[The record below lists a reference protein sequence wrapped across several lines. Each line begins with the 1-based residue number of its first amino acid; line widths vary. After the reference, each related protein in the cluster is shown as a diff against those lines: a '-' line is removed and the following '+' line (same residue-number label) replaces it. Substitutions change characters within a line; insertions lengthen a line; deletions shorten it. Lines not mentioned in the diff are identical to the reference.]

1 MEVIFTKGDLMIA
14 QIIVDIAAKQTDR
27 IFEYHVPD
35 ELDEVEIGSRV
46 FVPFGSRKLQGFV
59 VGLSEKSQY
68 QGQLKD
74 LLLVVDEMP
83 PLTNELVDLSKALA
97 KRVFSYR
104 ISILKTMLPRVM
116 RANYR
121 KVLTPVSDQAKALPF
136 FQGDPIDLTKVT
148 DNREIAYIRKLLR
161 NDEAKVEYIVENRAK
176 VKTENVYSLPLA
188 QKDYLA
194 FYEELRS
201 NAVKQKQLLTF
212 VIQHYDEFPLKQTL
226 IEKQAEINT
235 ATLTSAV
242 NKGWLR
248 KDQAEIYRDPLAG
261 FATPTKNHHQ
271 VVLNDKQAA
280 ALAQITPA
288 IENKKAQTFLLEGIT
303 GSGKTEVYLNAISKT
318 LALGKNAL
326 MLVPE
331 ISLTPQMVEQV
342 KDRFGDQIAVL
353 HSGLSEGELYD
364 EWRRIRRGEVRV
376 VVGARS
382 AVFAPL
388 TNIGLIV
395 IDEEHESSYKQEDNP
410 RYHARDV
417 AIWRSK
423 YNSCPLVLGSAT
435 PSLSSRARAQ
445 KGVYQLLLLP
455 QRANNKKLPEVHLVD
470 LKQADFAG
478 NQLDLSVQLVKA
490 IEDRLARHEQII
502 LMLNRRGFANFMLCR
517 ECGYVMKCPNCD
529 LSLTM
534 HKDTHQMQCHYCS
547 YSTSIPR
554 ECPNCKSS
562 RIRFLG
568 TGTQKVLEELN
579 ELLPEAKVLRM
590 DVDTTRRK
598 GAYKKIL
605 DAFGNHEA
613 DILLGTQMIAKG
625 LDFPNVTLVGVVN
638 ADTGLWV
645 PDYNASERTFELL
658 TQVAGRAGRAEKTG
672 EVIIQTFNPD
682 HYAIKLA
689 KKQDYEHF
697 YAYEMR
703 VRHAGNY
710 PPYFYTVLIS
720 VASKNEQNAA
730 REAFRIKKQLQ
741 SHLHSETIILGP
753 TPSAISRLKN
763 QYYYQILVKYKK
775 EDNLNNLLHQI
786 QDSAQK
792 VKKYGLNI
800 YIDNEP
806 ERIM

>member
-1 MEVIFTKGDLMIA
+1 MIA
-14 QIIVDIAAKQTDR
+14 QVIVDIAAKQTDR
-27 IFEYHVPD
+27 IFEYHIPD
-35 ELDEVEIGSRV
+35 ELGGVEIGSRV
-46 FVPFGSRKLQGFV
+46 FVPFGPRKLQGFV
-59 VGLSEKSQY
+59 VGLSEKSKY
-68 QGQLKD
+68 KGKLKD

-83 PLTNELVDLSKALA
+83 PLTPELVKLSADLANH
-97 KRVFSYR
+97 VFSYR
-104 ISILKTMLPRVM
+104 ITILKAMLPRVM

-121 KVLTPVSDQAKALPF
+121 KILTPVSAKAKKMPL
-136 FQGDPIDLTKVT
+136 FQGDPVDLSDITDVKQVT
-148 DNREIAYIRKLLR
+148 FVRKLLR
-161 NDEAKVEYIVENRAK
+161 NADAKIEYLVENRAK
-176 VKTENVYSLPLA
+176 VKTQN
-188 QKDYLA
+188 QYLLTEDKA
-194 FYEELRS
+194 EYVKIYNALRQ
-201 NAVKQKQLLTF
+201 NAVKQKQLLMD
-212 VIQHYDEFPLKQTL
+212 I
-226 IEKQAEINT
+226 IENYQQYPKFQDNLERDAQVNT
-235 ATLTSAV
+235 STLTSAV
-242 NKGWLR
+242 KKGWF
-248 KDQAEIYRDPLAG
+248 KKKAVEVYRDPLSG
-261 FATPTKNHHQ
+261 FNGDPKKKAIT
-271 VVLNDKQAA
+271 LNDQQQN
-280 ALAQITPA
+280 ALNEITPA
-288 IENKKAQTFLLEGIT
+288 INERKAQIFLLEGIT
-303 GSGKTEVYLNAISKT
+303 GSGKTEVYLHAISK
-318 LALGKNAL
+318 ALKQGRNAL

-331 ISLTPQMVEQV
+331 ISLTPQMVRQVKARFGEQV
-342 KDRFGDQIAVL
+342 AVL

-423 YNSCPLVLGSAT
+423 YNHCPLVLGSAT
-435 PSLSSRARAQ
+435 PSLDSRARAQ
-445 KGVYQLLLLP
+445 KGVYKLLRLTK
-455 QRANNKKLPEVHLVD
+455 RANNKKLPEVKLID
-470 LKQADFAG
+470 LKHVQFAG
-478 NQLDLSVQLVKA
+478 SQFDLSVELVDA
-490 IEDRLARHEQII
+490 IKESLAKKEQVI

-534 HKDTHQMQCHYCS
+534 HKDTGEMQCHYCG
-547 YSTSIPR
+547 YTEPIPKC
-554 ECPNCKSS
+554 CPNCHSS
-562 RIRFLG
+562 QIRFLG
-568 TGTQKVLEELN
+568 TGTQKVQEEL
-579 ELLPEAKVLRM
+579 LQLIPTAKVLRM

-598 GAYKKIL
+598 GSYKRIL

-625 LDFPNVTLVGVVN
+625 LDFPNVTLVGVIN

-672 EVIIQTFNPD
+672 KVLIQTYNPE

-689 KKQDYEHF
+689 QTQDYERF
-697 YAYEMR
+697 YGYEMR

-720 VASKNEQNAA
+720 VASKKEQNAA
-730 REAFRIKKQLQ
+730 REAFTIKRRLQ
-741 SHLHSETIILGP
+741 QNLHASTIILGP
-753 TPSAISRLKN
+753 TPSAIARLKN
-763 QYYYQILVKYKK
+763 QYYYQILVKYKS
-775 EDNLNNLLHQI
+775 EDNLNKLLHQI
-786 QDSAQK
+786 QDSAQEI
-792 VKKYGLNI
+792 KKYGLNV

>member
-14 QIIVDIAAKQTDR
+14 QIIVDVAAKQTDR
-27 IFEYHVPD
+27 IFEYHVPEALED
-35 ELDEVEIGSRV
+35 VEIGSRV
-46 FVPFGSRKLQGFV
+46 FVPFGTRKLQGFV
-59 VGLSEKSQY
+59 VGLSKKSQY

-83 PLTNELVDLSKALA
+83 PLTEELVELSKAMA
-97 KRVFSYR
+97 NHIFSYR
-104 ISILKTMLPRVM
+104 ISILKAMLPRVM

-121 KVLTPVSDQAKALPF
+121 KILVPSTVNAKKLLL
-136 FQGDPIDLTKVT
+136 FQGNPVDLTNIT
-148 DNREIAYIRKLLR
+148 DTNEIAYFRKLLR
-161 NDEAKVEYIVENRAK
+161 KNEAKIEYVVENQAK
-176 VKTENVYSLPLA
+176 VKTESIYFLA
-188 QKDYLA
+188 LTKNDYLQL
-194 FYEELRS
+194 YEQVRA
-201 NAVKQKQLLTF
+201 NAIKQKQLLMF
-212 VIQHYDEFPLKQTL
+212 IIEHYHEFPKKQVE
-226 IEKQAEINT
+226 IENGSEIKT
-235 ATLTSAV
+235 AALTTAV
-242 NKGWLR
+242 KKGWL
-248 KDQAEIYRDPLAG
+248 KKKQVEVYRDPLSA
-261 FATPTKNHHQ
+261 FASHQ
-271 VVLNDKQAA
+271 KHYHKIVLNKNQKKALDQLTLAIQKQ
-280 ALAQITPA
+280 T
-288 IENKKAQTFLLEGIT
+288 AQTFLLEGIT

-318 LALGKNAL
+318 LAAGKNAL

-331 ISLTPQMVEQV
+331 ISLTPQMVDQV
-342 KDRFGDQIAVL
+342 KQRFGGQIAVL

-388 TNIGLIV
+388 TNVGLIV

-417 AIWRSK
+417 ALWRSK

-445 KGVYQLLLLP
+445 KGVYQLLMLP
-455 QRANNKKLPEVHLVD
+455 ERANNKKLPSVHLID
-470 LKQADFAG
+470 LKKAKFAG
-478 NQLDLSVQLVKA
+478 NQLDLSDQLVKA
-490 IEDRLARHEQII
+490 IKNKLVKHEQVI

-534 HKDTHQMQCHYCS
+534 HKDTQQMQCHYCG
-547 YSTSIPR
+547 YSVSIPQV
-554 ECPNCKSS
+554 CPNCQS
-562 RIRFLG
+562 RQIRFLG
-568 TGTQKVLEELN
+568 TGTQKVMEELN
-579 ELLPEAKVLRM
+579 NLVPDAKVLRM

-598 GAYKKIL
+598 GAFKKIL

-638 ADTGLWV
+638 ADTGLWL

-682 HYAIKLA
+682 HYAIRLA

-730 REAFRIKKQLQ
+730 REAFKIKKQLQ
-741 SHLHSETIILGP
+741 SQLHQPTIVLGP

-775 EDNLNNLLHQI
+775 EDNLNKLLHQI

-792 VKKYGLNI
+792 VKKYGLSI

>member
-1 MEVIFTKGDLMIA
+1 MIA
-14 QIIVDIAAKQTDR
+14 QVIVDIAAKQTDR
-27 IFEYHVPD
+27 IFEYHIPD
-35 ELDEVEIGSRV
+35 DVGDVEVGSRV
-46 FVPFGSRKLQGFV
+46 FVPFGPRKLQGFV
-59 VGLSEKSQY
+59 VGLTKNSQF
-68 QGQLKD
+68 QGKLKD

-83 PLTNELVDLSKALA
+83 PLTPELVSLSKALA
-97 KRVFSYR
+97 DRIFSYR
-104 ISILKTMLPRVM
+104 ITILKAMLPRVM

-121 KVLTPVSDQAKALPF
+121 KILVPLTAKAKAMPF
-136 FQGDPIDLTKVT
+136 FQGEPIDLTKIAAPK
-148 DNREIAYIRKLLR
+148 EIAAIGKLLR
-161 NDEAKVEYIVENRAK
+161 SDDAKIEYVVENRAK
-176 VKTENVYSLPLA
+176 VKTQNQYALPLPK
-188 QKDYLA
+188 KDYTDL
-194 FYEELRS
+194 YESLRQ
-201 NAVKQKQLLTF
+201 NAIKQKQLLMT
-212 VIQHYDEFPLKQTL
+212 IIENYSAFPMLQQQL
-226 IEKQAEINT
+226 EQAARVNT

-242 NKGWLR
+242 KKGWL
-248 KDQAEIYRDPLAG
+248 KKEPIEVYRDPLADV
-261 FATPTKNHHQ
+261 TTSDKHHKIN
-271 VVLNDKQAA
+271 LNDEQQAA
-280 ALAQITPA
+280 LDQIVPA
-288 IENKKAQTFLLEGIT
+288 IQTAKPQTFLLEGIT
-303 GSGKTEVYLNAISKT
+303 GSGKTEVYLHAISQT
-318 LALGKNAL
+318 LASGKNAL

-331 ISLTPQMVEQV
+331 ISLTPQMVTQV
-342 KDRFGDQIAVL
+342 KDRFGEQVAVL

-417 AIWRSK
+417 AIWRGK

-435 PSLSSRARAQ
+435 PSLDSRARAQ
-445 KGVYQLLLLP
+445 KGVYQLLKLTK
-455 QRANNKKLPEVHLVD
+455 RANQKNLPEVRLID

-478 NQLDLSVQLVKA
+478 GQLDLTVELVDAIKA
-490 IEDRLARHEQII
+490 RLAKKEQVI

-534 HKDTHQMQCHYCS
+534 HKDTGQMQCHYCG
-547 YSTSIPR
+547 YTIQIPTK
-554 ECPNCKSS
+554 CPNCQSTK
-562 RIRFLG
+562 IRFLG
-568 TGTQKVLEELN
+568 TGTQKVQEELN
-579 ELLPEAKVLRM
+579 ELLPGARILRM

-598 GAYKKIL
+598 GSFKRIL
-605 DAFGNHEA
+605 DSFGNHEA

-638 ADTGLWV
+638 ADTGLWL

-658 TQVAGRAGRAEKTG
+658 TQVAGRAGRAEKKG
-672 EVIIQTFNPD
+672 EVMIQTFNPD
-682 HYAIKLA
+682 HYAIALA
-689 KKQDYEHF
+689 QTQDYERF
-697 YAYEMR
+697 YAYEMQM
-703 VRHAGNY
+703 RHAGNY

-720 VASKNEQNAA
+720 VAAKKEQNAA
-730 REAFRIKKQLQ
+730 REAFKIKRRLQ
-741 SHLHSETIILGP
+741 ANLHPATIVLGP

-775 EDNLNNLLHQI
+775 EANLNNLLHQI
-786 QDSAQK
+786 QDSAQE
-792 VKKYGLNI
+792 VKKYGLNV

>member
-1 MEVIFTKGDLMIA
+1 MIA
-14 QIIVDIAAKQTDR
+14 QVIVDIAAKQTDR
-27 IFEYHVPD
+27 IFEYHIPD
-35 ELDEVEIGSRV
+35 ELGGVEIGSRV
-46 FVPFGSRKLQGFV
+46 FVPFGPRKLQGFV
-59 VGLSEKSQY
+59 VGLSEKSKY
-68 QGQLKD
+68 KGKLKD

-83 PLTNELVDLSKALA
+83 PLTPELVKLSADLANH
-97 KRVFSYR
+97 VFSYR
-104 ISILKTMLPRVM
+104 ITILKAMLPRVM

-121 KVLTPVSDQAKALPF
+121 KILTPVSAKAKKMPL
-136 FQGDPIDLTKVT
+136 FQGDPVDLSDLTDVKQ
-148 DNREIAYIRKLLR
+148 IAFVRKLLR
-161 NDEAKVEYIVENRAK
+161 NADAKIEYLVENRAK
-176 VKTENVYSLPLA
+176 VKTQN
-188 QKDYLA
+188 QYLLTEDKA
-194 FYEELRS
+194 EYVKIYNALRQ
-201 NAVKQKQLLTF
+201 NAVKQKQLLMD
-212 VIQHYDEFPLKQTL
+212 I
-226 IEKQAEINT
+226 IENYQKYPKFQDSLEKDAQVNT
-235 ATLTSAV
+235 STLTSAV
-242 NKGWLR
+242 KKGWLKKR
-248 KDQAEIYRDPLAG
+248 TVEVYRDPLSG
-261 FATPTKNHHQ
+261 FNGDPKKKAIT
-271 VVLNDKQAA
+271 LNDQQQN
-280 ALAQITPA
+280 ALNEITPVINERKAQI
-288 IENKKAQTFLLEGIT
+288 FLLEGIT
-303 GSGKTEVYLNAISKT
+303 GSGKTEVYLHAISK
-318 LALGKNAL
+318 ALKQGRNAL

-331 ISLTPQMVEQV
+331 ISLTPQMVRQVKARFGEQV
-342 KDRFGDQIAVL
+342 AVL

-423 YNSCPLVLGSAT
+423 YNHCPLVLGSAT
-435 PSLSSRARAQ
+435 PSLDSRARAQ
-445 KGVYQLLLLP
+445 KGVYKLLRLTK
-455 QRANNKKLPEVHLVD
+455 RANNKKLPEVKLID
-470 LKQADFAG
+470 LKHVQFAG
-478 NQLDLSVQLVKA
+478 SQFDLSVELVDAIKESLVKK
-490 IEDRLARHEQII
+490 EQVI

-534 HKDTHQMQCHYCS
+534 HKDTGEMQCHYCG
-547 YSTSIPR
+547 YTEPIPKR
-554 ECPNCKSS
+554 CPNCHSS
-562 RIRFLG
+562 QIRFLG
-568 TGTQKVLEELN
+568 TGTQKVQEEL
-579 ELLPEAKVLRM
+579 LQLIPTAKVLRM

-598 GAYKKIL
+598 GSYKRIL

-625 LDFPNVTLVGVVN
+625 LDFPNVTLVGVIN

-672 EVIIQTFNPD
+672 KVLIQTYNPE

-689 KKQDYEHF
+689 QTQDYERF
-697 YAYEMR
+697 YGYEMR

-720 VASKNEQNAA
+720 VASKKEQNAA
-730 REAFRIKKQLQ
+730 REAFTIKRRLQ
-741 SHLHSETIILGP
+741 QNLHASTIILGP
-753 TPSAISRLKN
+753 TPSAIARLKN
-763 QYYYQILVKYKK
+763 QYYYQILVKYKS
-775 EDNLNNLLHQI
+775 EDNLNKLLHQI
-786 QDSAQK
+786 QDSAQEI
-792 VKKYGLNI
+792 KKYGLNV

>member
-1 MEVIFTKGDLMIA
+1 MIA
-14 QIIVDIAAKQTDR
+14 QVIVDIAAKQTDR
-27 IFEYHVPD
+27 IFEYHIPD
-35 ELDEVEIGSRV
+35 ELGGVEIGSRV
-46 FVPFGSRKLQGFV
+46 FVPFGPRKLQGFV
-59 VGLSEKSQY
+59 VGLSEKSKY
-68 QGQLKD
+68 KGKLKD

-83 PLTNELVDLSKALA
+83 PLTPELVKLSADLANH
-97 KRVFSYR
+97 VFSYR
-104 ISILKTMLPRVM
+104 ITILKAMLPRVM

-121 KVLTPVSDQAKALPF
+121 KILTPVSAKAKKMPL
-136 FQGDPIDLTKVT
+136 FQGDPVDLSDLTDVKQ
-148 DNREIAYIRKLLR
+148 IAFVRKLLR
-161 NDEAKVEYIVENRAK
+161 NDDAKIEHLVENRAK
-176 VKTENVYSLPLA
+176 VKTQN
-188 QKDYLA
+188 QYLLTEDKA
-194 FYEELRS
+194 EYVKIYNALRQ
-201 NAVKQKQLLTF
+201 NAVKQKQLLMD
-212 VIQHYDEFPLKQTL
+212 I
-226 IEKQAEINT
+226 IENYQKYPKFQDSLEKDAQVNT
-235 ATLTSAV
+235 STLTSAV
-242 NKGWLR
+242 KKGWLKKR
-248 KDQAEIYRDPLAG
+248 TVEVYRDPLSG
-261 FATPTKNHHQ
+261 FNGDPKKKAIT
-271 VVLNDKQAA
+271 LNDQQQN
-280 ALAQITPA
+280 ALNEITLVINERKAQI
-288 IENKKAQTFLLEGIT
+288 FLLEGIT
-303 GSGKTEVYLNAISKT
+303 GSGKTEVYLHAISK
-318 LALGKNAL
+318 ALKQGRNAL

-331 ISLTPQMVEQV
+331 ISLTPQMVRQVKARFGEQV
-342 KDRFGDQIAVL
+342 AVL

-423 YNSCPLVLGSAT
+423 YNHCPLVLGSAT
-435 PSLSSRARAQ
+435 PSLDSRARAQ
-445 KGVYQLLLLP
+445 KGVYKLLRLTK
-455 QRANNKKLPEVHLVD
+455 RANNKKLPEVKLID
-470 LKQADFAG
+470 LKHVQFAG
-478 NQLDLSVQLVKA
+478 SQFDLSVELVDA
-490 IEDRLARHEQII
+490 IKESLAKKEQVI

-534 HKDTHQMQCHYCS
+534 HKDTGEMQCHYCG
-547 YSTSIPR
+547 YTEPIPKC
-554 ECPNCKSS
+554 CPNCHSS
-562 RIRFLG
+562 QIRFLG
-568 TGTQKVLEELN
+568 TGTQKVQEEL
-579 ELLPEAKVLRM
+579 LQLIPTAKVLRM

-598 GAYKKIL
+598 GSYKRIL

-625 LDFPNVTLVGVVN
+625 LDFPNVTLVGVIN

-672 EVIIQTFNPD
+672 KVLIQTYNPE

-689 KKQDYEHF
+689 QTQDYERF
-697 YAYEMR
+697 YGYEMR

-720 VASKNEQNAA
+720 VASKKEQNAA
-730 REAFRIKKQLQ
+730 REAFTIKRRLQ
-741 SHLHSETIILGP
+741 QNLHASTIILGP
-753 TPSAISRLKN
+753 TPSAIARLKN
-763 QYYYQILVKYKK
+763 QYYYQILVKYKS
-775 EDNLNNLLHQI
+775 EDNLNKLLHQI
-786 QDSAQK
+786 QDSAQEI
-792 VKKYGLNI
+792 KKYGLNV